1 MRSGTTCHNP
11 GPESAHHRLTLST
24 RGPFPEICMTPH
36 RLVQCTHAQHA
47 QAILDI
53 FNEAIQTSTA
63 LYDYQPRPL
72 ASMETWFGHKEK
84 GNFPVIGIED
94 ETGTL
99 LAFGSY
105 GTFRAWPAY
114 KYSVEHSVY
123 VHKDHRGQGL
133 GIQVMQA
140 LIATARQRDVH
151 AMIGG
156 IDASNAGSRA
166 LHERLGFQ
174 HVGTLPQ
181 VGFKFGRWLDLA
193 FYQLLLETPL
203 HPVDG

>member
-1 MRSGTTCHNP
+1 MSEHTI
-11 GPESAHHRLTLST
+11 A
-24 RGPFPEICMTPH
+24 
-36 RLVQCTHAQHA
+36 QCTFEGHAE
-47 QAILDI
+47 AILAI
-53 FNEAIQTSTA
+53 FNEAILNSTA
-63 LYDYQPRPL
+63 LYDYKPRAPQ
-72 ASMETWFGHKEK
+72 SMVAWFEAKRAG
-84 GNFPVIGIED
+84 GFPVVGVEGND
-94 ETGTL
+94 GAL

-123 VHKDHRGQGL
+123 VHKDHRGRGL
-133 GIQVMQA
+133 GRVVMQE
-140 LIATARQRDVH
+140 LIAAARKNDVH

-156 IDASNAGSRA
+156 IDATNAGSIA
-166 LHERLGFQ
+166 LHARLGFR

-193 FYQLLLETPL
+193 FYQLLLETPA